1 MTIRAGN
8 TTAKRTAVATSQPT
22 LAGGPLC
29 ALRSWPQGSGWTKP
43 FTSSVN
49 RLSVAFFHFQPVRRA
64 PCHSHPAG
72 TCPAGQVS
80 QRSGQCQGARQG
92 QKQARKPT
100 CPVLHLSRDT
110 SQVIALIVGKLQW
123 EEHMEQVQAMQSCN
137 LSHSDVFSCGDSS
150 WLRQRLVNLN
160 ELILSSVLI
169 TTWSTVAAII
179 SALPTL
185 ETLDVSNNLL
195 QLTDADRDER
205 QPVLSASL
213 AQIILNATVSA
224 IVRLMWHTSCNALW
238 QGMSWPDA
246 QFLPAAFPRLQR
258 LHLSRNSISSLSL
271 ASGSV
276 QRWFGLQLLIV
287 ENNVIESWSDVAHLA
302 PLPSLVR
309 LSLCGNPVAGAHV
322 PTPLCT

>member
-1 MTIRAGN
+1 VRAEKLAPRLGLDEAVYLKCEPLIRCFFSLPARPPRSMSLAPRRYMSPQ
-8 TTAKRTAVATSQPT
+8 AKSASEVVNVRERAKGKSRR
-22 LAGGPLC
+22 G
-29 ALRSWPQGSGWTKP
+29 
-43 FTSSVN
+43 N
-49 RLSVAFFHFQPVRRA
+49 RLVRCCICLVTHR
-64 PCHSHPAG
+64 
-72 TCPAGQVS
+72 
-80 QRSGQCQGARQG
+80 R
-92 QKQARKPT
+92 
-100 CPVLHLSRDT
+100 
-110 SQVIALIVGKLQW
+110 VIALIVGKLQW